1 MPDLSIPNLPAA
13 SLPLIGDEITVV
25 SQNGVAS
32 SVLINQFPVQLTSD
46 ELDAVQGANAPD
58 STNVF
63 ATIDDIPPAVD
74 NVVSLTRAQLQT
86 LISTSSISIQTCYQ
100 MNDAN
105 GGFGVIRVFGLTS
118 NTITDLALNISY
130 NSVGTYDITTD
141 TYTFNI
147 YYQDLQSVYSTGNS
161 VDGYDLTISGPITQN
176 IGITDGSVFTGQRIN
191 AFGLSTATANAG
203 SDINA
208 FGSFAAAQG
217 SSNNVNALGNDAGR
231 LSNVLNL
238 NALGSKA
245 GYNILTATS
254 NINAFGESAAE
265 ASEGDN
271 INAFGNAAAR
281 NNIGSNINAMGYF
294 AASGNLVNNVIA
306 IGRLSLLSNEGSNAI
321 ALGSFAGALN
331 EGTNCVFIG
340 ENAGYDSGTGTGN
353 TLGYQF
359 VIANTSM
366 PQYNDRTDAINSI
379 TVALGAVA
387 GNTYL
392 YYNQTTFAIEGVRL

>member
-13 SLPLIGDEITVV
+13 ALPLIGNEITVV
-25 SQNGVAS
+25 SQAGVAS
-32 SVLINQFPVQLTSD
+32 SVPINQFPVQLTSD
-46 ELDAVQGANAPD
+46 ELDAVQGANNPD

-130 NSVGTYDITTD
+130 NSVGTYDIDTD

-176 IGITDGSVFTGQRIN
+176 IGITDGSVLTGQRIN

-238 NALGSKA
+238 NALGAKA

-254 NINAFGESAAE
+254 NINAFGESSAE
-265 ASEGDN
+265 ANEGND
-271 INAFGNAAAR
+271 INAFGNHSAESNLG
-281 NNIGSNINAMGYF
+281 NNVNAMGFF
-294 AASGNLVNNVIA
+294 AAAGNQVNNVIA
-306 IGRLSLLSNEGSNAI
+306 IGRQALLANSGLNSI
-321 ALGSFAGALN
+321 AFGNLAGAIN
-331 EGTNCVFIG
+331 TGAYCVFIG
-340 ENAGYDSGTGTGN
+340 NNAGYDSTSGTGN
-353 TLGYQF
+353 TLTNQF

-366 PQYNDRTDAINSI
+366 PQYNDRTGAINSI